1 MASWELMHHPS
12 LRLLSL
18 LMGPEGKTRLWD
30 TCLEDISMFH
40 GQSHISHILW
50 NHSGNR
56 FASIDEKGKIVI
68 WANKVQIYTEDG
80 AKTGKDHFTW
90 ICYSNFLYIASKSD
104 GTTIYERERTGRPR
118 NPLALIVLTS
128 DGQLT
133 TLFKQAGQVFS
144 HISTNLPRRYA
155 GEDLTSSRISHGS
168 MMNSAE
174 GIHLAT
180 HTSGVIPSIVN
191 LYQIDLRF
199 TSEVAFQCD
208 ALAILHISNPLTGP
222 GSIMTAGVVQHLQLL
237 PPTQSRPYS
246 VAVALA
252 VREGER
258 EFKDKFVTAMSCI
271 PRSRE
276 LVIGFSD
283 GSILG
288 LDSRFTGLL
297 DATSTLLDGFQKDK
311 GEYPVVAIYPSPNGL
326 ALLCASLN
334 GLIYDIKTSESSGY
348 DLDLEPAI
356 QYALLALLNDW
367 DYSDIVSVIVRAS
380 IIAGDKQ
387 LPDRF
392 IEGIFKSYDTIRGA
406 EDSSMIEPFLPRAS
420 VMGRMLS
427 LQLVLFQAIPDK
439 SVQYRVTSALL
450 HLQSIGEVFSG
461 CCSSDPAAL
470 AAHLDQGSNVVTG
483 LKPLAF
489 DTNSL
494 WSLLPLS
501 GWVLDFCT
509 ILFREL
515 AVFLNLKTTSKQGSS
530 SVVPQSVPEGQ
541 GPVTAD
547 ATAPVRSILCFFY
560 HNRARKTLRSVLVLL
575 EQFHQY
581 VRNREQLY
589 MRVIQTEGAIKGGGS
604 EQEMSSDHTNTM
616 TILEAVAMKDI
627 HIGTL
632 SQYVEATFSRCAV
645 KIGIATSFLRDLN
658 GIVHHVDPTK
668 ANGGS
673 GAFPR
678 QTENGILDKSPSDHA
693 VFIKGVVPSVNSI
706 SLSQTK
712 TELRTIIRRYPTLWE
727 MNRLIFTI
735 VHWVDLEPASS
746 LTFPNV
752 SLGQKAA
759 AMHPMR
765 CKIDSTMAL
774 KARAPGGLGAGSG
787 RALYSLPQHLPSN
800 VNTSNTS
807 VGPRG
812 SISGVT
818 GKAAVPNK
826 VFAESPGEL
835 QLSQQSAQQ
844 QSRHSSFAEG
854 SSTMATAGSISQGGQ
869 LDTSHALTF
878 GLPPIWGLVDDGS
891 RNLQKNDEE
900 SDKDGEIENVRSIW
914 HNWNATLHERLHNR
928 EGTIKD
934 SNTEDMVETV
944 PDDDVLLGEVVDGDD
959 EDVESEE
966 DLQNGFAGS
975 TRRDSKGNFVRTGRR
990 SSLATLTPQSLWLL
1004 RKSQAISQK
1013 TRAHWTE
1020 FPVLASVRPYID
1032 ADIANSNSR
1041 LAPLGLSG
1049 HFAPVDLQS
1058 TEFQTYSQSDIESQV
1073 RKRRFGIDL
1082 IRKAKKYKT
1091 TGVGRQCIRCLQLS
1105 SSNNGNTKPTQRRQL
1120 GNLPNTIPDI
1130 AAATLWYHNYD
1141 RSCICGG
1148 IWLEL

>member
-1 MASWELMHHPS
+1 
-12 LRLLSL
+12 
-18 LMGPEGKTRLWD
+18 
-30 TCLEDISMFH
+30 
-40 GQSHISHILW
+40 
-50 NHSGNR
+50 
-56 FASIDEKGKIVI
+56 
-68 WANKVQIYTEDG
+68 
-80 AKTGKDHFTW
+80 
-90 ICYSNFLYIASKSD
+90 
-104 GTTIYERERTGRPR
+104 
-118 NPLALIVLTS
+118 
-128 DGQLT
+128 
-133 TLFKQAGQVFS
+133 
-144 HISTNLPRRYA
+144 
-155 GEDLTSSRISHGS
+155 
-168 MMNSAE
+168 
-174 GIHLAT
+174 
-180 HTSGVIPSIVN
+180 
-191 LYQIDLRF
+191 
-199 TSEVAFQCD
+199 
-208 ALAILHISNPLTGP
+208 
-222 GSIMTAGVVQHLQLL
+222 MTAGVVQHLQLL

-252 VREGER
+252 AREEHATGEIEYRSQVVVWDVTQKVMGFHPAFQELSTRRNEAVSGQPSLVFVMTGER
-258 EFKDKFVTAMSCI
+258 QFKDKFVTAMSCI

-276 LVIGFSD
+276 LVVGFSD

-288 LDSRFTGLL
+288 LDSRFAGLL
-297 DATSTLLDGFQKDK
+297 DATSTLLDGFRKDK

-334 GLIYDIKTSESSGY
+334 GTIYDITTSESSGY

-392 IEGIFKSYDTIRGA
+392 MEGIFKSYDTIKGA
-406 EDSSMIEPFLPRAS
+406 EDSCMIEPFLPRAS

-439 SVQYRVTSALL
+439 SIQYRVTNALV

-461 CCSSDPAAL
+461 CCTSDPATL
-470 AAHLDQGSNVVTG
+470 AAHLDQGSNVATG

-489 DTNSL
+489 DTSSL

-515 AVFLNLKTTSKQGSS
+515 AVFLNMKTASKHGLP

-541 GPVTAD
+541 GPATAD

-560 HNRARKTLRSVLVLL
+560 HSRARKTLRSVLVLL

-581 VRNREQLY
+581 VRKREQLY
-589 MRVIQTEGAIKGGGS
+589 MRVIQTAGAVEGGGS
-604 EQEMSSDHTNTM
+604 EQEKSSDHTNTM

-627 HIGTL
+627 HISTL
-632 SQYVEATFSRCAV
+632 SQYVEAALSRCAV

-658 GIVHHVDPTK
+658 GIAHHVDLAK

-678 QTENGILDKSPSDHA
+678 QTENGILDKSPFDHA
-693 VFIKGVVPSVNSI
+693 VFIKGVIPSANGT
-706 SLSQTK
+706 SLAQAK

-735 VHWVDLEPASS
+735 VHWVDLEPASA
-746 LTFPNV
+746 LTFPNT

-765 CKIDSTMAL
+765 CKIDPTMAL
-774 KARAPGGLGAGSG
+774 KARIPGGPGSG
-787 RALYSLPQHLPSN
+787 PGRAPFSLLQHHPSN
-800 VNTSNTS
+800 ASASNAS
-807 VGPRG
+807 VGSRG

-818 GKAAVPNK
+818 GKAAMPNR
-826 VFAESPGEL
+826 VFVESPGEL

-844 QSRHSSFAEG
+844 QPRHLSFAEG
-854 SSTMATAGSISQGGQ
+854 SSTMTTVGSISQGGR
-869 LDTSHALTF
+869 LNTSNALTF
-878 GLPPIWGLVDDGS
+878 GLPPIWGLVDDGTS
-891 RNLQKNDEE
+891 NLQRNDER
-900 SDKDGEIENVRSIW
+900 SGKDEEIENIRSIW
-914 HNWNATLHERLHNR
+914 HNWNPTLHERLLNR
-928 EGTIKD
+928 EGAIKD
-934 SNTEDMVETV
+934 SGAEDMVETV
-944 PDDDVLLGEVVDGDD
+944 PDDDVLLGEDVDEDD

-975 TRRDSKGNFVRTGRR
+975 TRRDSKGNFVR
-990 SSLATLTPQSLWLL
+990 SSRKSSFATLTPQSLWLL
-1004 RKSQAISQK
+1004 RESQTISQK

-1020 FPVLASVRPYID
+1020 FPVLTNVRPYID
-1032 ADIANSNSR
+1032 ADAADSNSR
-1041 LAPLGLSG
+1041 LASLGLSG

-1058 TEFQTYSQSDIESQV
+1058 TNFQRYSQSDIESQV
-1073 RKRRFGIDL
+1073 RKRRFGIDPV
-1082 IRKAKKYKT
+1082 RKAKKYKT
-1091 TGVGRQCIRCLQLS
+1091 TGAGRQCIRCLQLS
-1105 SSNNGNTKPTQRRQL
+1105 SSNNGNTKPTQQRLL
-1120 GNLPNTIPDI
+1120 GNSPNTIPDI
-1130 AAATLWYHNYD
+1130 AATTLWYHNYD